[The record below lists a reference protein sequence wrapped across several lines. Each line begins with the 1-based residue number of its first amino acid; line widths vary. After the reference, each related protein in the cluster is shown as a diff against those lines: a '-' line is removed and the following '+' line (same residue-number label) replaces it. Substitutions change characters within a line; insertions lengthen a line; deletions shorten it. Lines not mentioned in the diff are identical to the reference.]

1 MRKGLRR
8 RLNRAKYAAI
18 GAALGAALGGLL
30 SREAASTGAGI
41 GGLAGANLGES
52 RAMLTYHELKRK
64 KSREGSL
71 SGRERW
77 FADAF
82 AELFGNGEEKVR
94 Q

>member
-1 MRKGLRR
+1 MRDRLRR

-18 GAALGAALGGLL
+18 GAAIGAALGGLA
-30 SREAASTGAGI
+30 SREAASTCAGI
-41 GGLAGANLGES
+41 GALAGANLGES

-71 SGRERW
+71 SARERW

-82 AELFGNGEEKVR
+82 AELFGGEEGSR
-94 Q
+94 